1 MKFLILGSNSFSGS
15 HFVNEVLL
23 RGNKV
28 IGISRSKQPRDFF
41 LPYKWEQE
49 AIHHKKK
56 DYFEFFQLD
65 LNKDIDKI
73 VEIINDKKP
82 EYVVN
87 FAAQGMVAESWQN
100 PSHWYKTNL
109 LSQVLFH
116 DEIRK
121 CKFIKKYVHI
131 STPEIYGNTEN
142 WIKENNNFNPTTP
155 YSVSRAACEMHLLSF
170 YKAYNFPVVFT
181 RAANV
186 YGPGQQLFRIIPR
199 TILSC
204 KTGKKLKLH
213 GGGYSKRAFIHI
225 KDVVKATY
233 NLAIEAPP
241 GSSWHI
247 STNQAFSIREIVSL
261 ICKMN
266 ETIFDSIVDEDNE
279 RLGKDKNYL
288 LSSKKLID
296 SFNWNPEISL
306 NDGIKDTMNWV
317 NKNLAEL
324 SNLSWD
330 YEHKI

>member
-15 HFVNEVLL
+15 HFVKEVLS
-23 RGNKV
+23 RDDQV
-28 IGISRSKQPRDFF
+28 IGISRSKQPRGVF
-41 LPYKWEQE
+41 LPYSWEKD
-49 AIHHKKK
+49 INKKK
-56 DYFEFFQLD
+56 EDNFEFFQLD
-65 LNKDIDKI
+65 LNKDLAKI

-82 EYVVN
+82 EYIIN

-109 LSQVLFH
+109 LSQVSLH

-142 WIKENNNFNPTTP
+142 WIKENNDFNPTTP
-155 YSVSRAACEMHLLSF
+155 YSVSRAACELHLISF

-233 NLAIEAPP
+233 KLAIDAPA
-241 GSSWHI
+241 GSAWHI
-247 STNQAFSIREIVSL
+247 STNQAFRIREIVSL
-261 ICKMN
+261 ILK
-266 ETIFDSIVDEDNE
+266 
-279 RLGKDKNYL
+279 
-288 LSSKKLID
+288 
-296 SFNWNPEISL
+296 
-306 NDGIKDTMNWV
+306 
-317 NKNLAEL
+317 
-324 SNLSWD
+324 
-330 YEHKI
+330 